1 MESFFAFYVI
11 FFIFANF
18 RFQKKRKIMKKF
30 ILSTLLFLCFLIVKA
45 QYSTDKFAVNFAI
58 RNMPKY
64 YVPEQNRN
72 FSVVFNAPRQVK
84 RCFETSEE
92 LETFF
97 SPMGWSLNRENPY
110 LEIFIAADYLVIDRI
125 YEIEEVEEIKDK
137 GEVLQRKFY
146 RPAMDYH
153 IPIAITASSPQGAIT
168 IENVTDK
175 IPHEPIIYTFVVSER
190 FRSPRHAHDFFLD
203 NKEIFVESEIR
214 NRIFECYDLAI
225 PAINRDYVYTKGTE
239 VIHTWLLD
247 SKKSEFYSKYKLSK
261 EEIRNIFLRV
271 NEIGGLEVAIR
282 DLKPYIELL
291 IKESEA
297 MNVSDKKQKAAKAD
311 IYCGLSDIYYGL
323 EIFDVSK
330 EYAKKV
336 LELGDSRGSKL
347 LKKIDSYNA
356 DLQKHHINSK
366 HFEL

>member
-1 MESFFAFYVI
+1 
-11 FFIFANF
+11 
-18 RFQKKRKIMKKF
+18 MKKF

-110 LEIFIAADYLVIDRI
+110 LEIFIEADYLVIDRI

-153 IPIAITASSPQGAIT
+153 IPIAITARSPQGAVT

-203 NKEIFVESEIR
+203 NGGDLDTMPPVGAQVAQSVEQ
-214 NRIFECYDLAI
+214 
-225 PAINRDYVYTKGTE
+225 GTE
-239 VIHTWLLD
+239 NPRVGSSILSLGTTFPDDFPD
-247 SKKSEFYSKYKLSK
+247 S
-261 EEIRNIFLRV
+261 V
-271 NEIGGLEVAIR
+271 
-282 DLKPYIELL
+282 
-291 IKESEA
+291 
-297 MNVSDKKQKAAKAD
+297 
-311 IYCGLSDIYYGL
+311 
-323 EIFDVSK
+323 
-330 EYAKKV
+330 
-336 LELGDSRGSKL
+336 
-347 LKKIDSYNA
+347 
-356 DLQKHHINSK
+356 
-366 HFEL
+366 